1 MFEFVRKHTKIM
13 MFLLFLLIIPS
24 FVLFGIDGYTK
35 FREKGEA
42 VARVGDHDITQ
53 EEWDNAHKNQIERI
67 RAQMPTIDVKMLD
80 SPEAKYA
87 TLERLVRERVLSEA
101 VDKTRLQ
108 TSDARLAREL
118 QQDQTIA
125 SLRKADGTMDMER
138 YRQLAAGQGLTPEGF
153 EARVRRD
160 LSVRQV
166 EQIIQSTGFAGASQA
181 AVSLN
186 AFFGKREIQY
196 VVFAPSAYQSKVT
209 PTDAELQ
216 GFYKDNQALFKAQ
229 ETADIEYLVLDLE
242 GIKKTIVLNEGDLKT
257 YYEQNLARLAGA
269 EERRASH
276 ILINAPKGGSAD
288 DKAKARAKAV
298 ALRETLGKTP
308 DAFADL
314 AKKNSQD
321 PGSAERGGDLD
332 FFSRGSMVK
341 PFEDA
346 AFALKK
352 GDISDVVESD
362 FGFHIIRVTDIKE
375 AKTKSFEESRASLE
389 ADLKTQ
395 QAKTKY
401 AELADQFTNGVY
413 EQSDSLKPTAD
424 KLKLPLQTAKGLTRK
439 GPAGLPPGAPALGP
453 LANAKLLAALFGS
466 DALEKKRNTEAI
478 ETATNQMVSAR
489 VVKHQPATTLPFA
502 EVSTSVRERLVSQRA
517 LELAKKDSTE
527 KFAAWKANLAAANFP
542 VAVTVSRD
550 QTATVPVQVVEAV
563 LKADTSL
570 LPTLITVDLGGQG
583 AALAKINAVVARAKP
598 DDAAALQERQQYSA
612 GWSAAES
619 QAYFNGLKEKFKAS
633 ILVKKPS
640 RSSLEEIAT
649 AGS

>member
-13 MFLLFLLIIPS
+13 MFLMFLLIIPS
-24 FVLFGIDGYTK
+24 FILFGIDGYTK
-35 FREKGEA
+35 FREKGDA
-42 VARVGDHDITQ
+42 VARVGDQEITQ
-53 EEWDNAHKNQIERI
+53 QEWDNAHKSQIERI
-67 RAQMPTIDVKMLD
+67 RAQMPTIDMKMLD

-87 TLERLVRERVLSEA
+87 TLERLVRERVLNEA
-101 VDKTRLQ
+101 VDKTRLS

-125 SLRKADGTMDMER
+125 SLRKADGTLDMDR
-138 YRQLAAGQGLTPEGF
+138 YRQLAASQGLTPEGF

-166 EQIIQSTGFAGASQA
+166 EQGIQATGFAGASQA

-186 AFFGKREIQY
+186 AFFGKRDIQF
-196 VVFAPSAYQSKVT
+196 VLFAPAAYQGLVT
-209 PTDAELQ
+209 LSDAELQ
-216 GFYKDNQALFKAQ
+216 AFYKDNQTLFKAQ
-229 ETADIEYLVLDLE
+229 ETADVEYIVLDLE
-242 GIKKTIVLNEGDLKT
+242 GIKKTISLNEGDLKT

-276 ILINAPKGGSAD
+276 ILINAPKTAGAD
-288 DKAKARAKAV
+288 EKSKARAKAV
-298 ALRETLGKTP
+298 ALRETLLKTP
-308 DAFADL
+308 EAFAEL

-346 AFALKK
+346 AYGLKK
-352 GDISDVVESD
+352 GDLSDVVETD
-362 FGFHIIRVTDIKE
+362 FGFHIIRLTDIKE
-375 AKTKSFEESRASLE
+375 AKTKSFEESRATLE
-389 ADLKTQ
+389 TDLKTQ

-401 AELADQFTNGVY
+401 AELAEQFTNGVY
-413 EQSDSLKPTAD
+413 EQADSLKPTAD
-424 KLKLPLQTAKGLTRK
+424 KLKLTLQTANGVTRK
-439 GPAGLPPGAPALGP
+439 GPPGAAPGVSAVGP
-453 LANAKLLAALFGS
+453 LANAKLLAALFAP
-466 DALEKKRNTEAI
+466 DALEKKRNTEAT

-489 VVKHQPATTLPFA
+489 VIKHQPAATRPFA
-502 EVSTSVRERLVSQRA
+502 EVVTLVREKLVAQRA
-517 LELAKKDSTE
+517 LELAKKDSAD
-527 KFAAWKANLAAANFP
+527 KFTSWKANLSAASFP
-542 VAVTVSRD
+542 PAVTVSRD
-550 QTATVPVQVVEAV
+550 QMANVPVQVVEAV
-563 LKADTSL
+563 LKAETGQ
-570 LPTLITVDLGGQG
+570 LPGLISIDLGTQG

-598 DDAAALQERQQYSA
+598 DEGVALQERQQYAA

-619 QAYFNGLKEKFKAS
+619 QAYFNGLKEKFKAV

-640 RSSLEEIAT
+640 RTSLDEIAT

>member
-13 MFLLFLLIIPS
+13 MFLMFLLIIPS
-24 FVLFGIDGYTK
+24 FILFGIDGYTK
-35 FREKGEA
+35 FREKGDA
-42 VARVGDHDITQ
+42 VARVGDREITQ
-53 EEWDNAHKNQIERI
+53 QEWDNAHKNQIERI

-87 TLERLVRERVLSEA
+87 TLERLVRDQVLNQA
-101 VDKTRLQ
+101 VDKFHLQ
-108 TSDARLAREL
+108 ASDSRLAREL

-125 SLRKADGTMDMER
+125 SLRKADGAIDMER

-166 EQIIQSTGFAGASQA
+166 EQAIQSTGFAGAGQA
-181 AVSLN
+181 DVSLN
-186 AFFGKREIQY
+186 AFFGKRDIQF
-196 VVFAPSAYQSKVT
+196 VLFAPSAYQGKVA

-216 GFYKDNQALFKAQ
+216 AFYKDNQALFKAQ

-242 GIKKTIVLNEGDLKT
+242 GIKKTISLNESDLRT

-288 DKAKARAKAV
+288 EKAKARAKAV
-298 ALRETLGKTP
+298 ALRETLLKTP
-308 DAFADL
+308 DAFAEL

-346 AFALKK
+346 AYALKK

-362 FGFHIIRVTDIKE
+362 FGFHIIRLTDIKE
-375 AKTKSFEESRASLE
+375 AKTKSFEESRATLD

-413 EQSDSLKPTAD
+413 EQADSLKPTAD
-424 KLKLPLQTAKGLTRK
+424 KLKLPLQTAMGVTRK
-439 GPAGLPPGAPALGP
+439 GPMGAAPGVPALGP
-453 LANAKLLAALFGS
+453 LTNARLLAALFGS
-466 DALEKKRNTEAI
+466 DSLEKKRNTEAV
-478 ETATNQMVSAR
+478 ETAVNQMVSAR
-489 VVKHQPATTLPFA
+489 VVKHQPAATRPFA
-502 EVSTSVRERLVSQRA
+502 EVGAQVRERLIAQRA
-517 LELAKKDSTE
+517 LELAKKDSAE
-527 KFAAWKANLAAANFP
+527 KIAIWRTNLSAANFP
-542 VAVTVSRD
+542 APVTVSRD
-550 QTATVPVQVVEAV
+550 QTANVPVQVVEAV
-563 LKADTSL
+563 LKAQTIQ
-570 LPTLITVDLGGQG
+570 LPTLVIVDLGTQG
-583 AALAKINAVVARAKP
+583 SAVAKINAVVGRAKP
-598 DDAAALQERQQYSA
+598 DDAVALQERQQYSA

-633 ILVKKPS
+633 ILVKKPP
-640 RSSLEEIAT
+640 RSSLAEIAT